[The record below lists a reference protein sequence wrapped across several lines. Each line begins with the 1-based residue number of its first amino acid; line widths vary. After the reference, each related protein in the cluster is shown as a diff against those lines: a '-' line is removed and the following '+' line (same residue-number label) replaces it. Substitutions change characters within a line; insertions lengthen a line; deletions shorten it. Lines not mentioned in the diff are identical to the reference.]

1 MTTKLVDTM
10 KEALAKKQSKLAPE
24 NKKSG
29 STKDSIK
36 SQTYNNFEVIVTDDS
51 PNNSVELLCKE
62 FEVYFTIRYYK
73 NNPIK

>member
-10 KEALAKKQSKLAPE
+10 KEALAKKQNKLAPE

-36 SQTYNNFEVIVTDDS
+36 SQTSSNR
-51 PNNSVELLCKE
+51 PMKKAAG
-62 FEVYFTIRYYK
+62 RGG
-73 NNPIK
+73 